1 MRTAIILLAA
11 ASLTACQ
18 SPEPM
23 ITGEEAT
30 RVLEQ
35 CITHDVLTIMD
46 NDTRRSNG
54 GVYTPQM
61 VTNIDNAI
69 ASCRLV
75 ARIDPKQVSV
85 SVRPCLEVYTI
96 KADVYEAAKPIVIDR
111 AGTKTQKDKL
121 RHQLDR
127 MSRAQRQCDNP
138 GPTTIA

>member
-85 SVRPCLEVYTI
+85 SVRPCLEVYAI
-96 KADVYEAAKPIVIDR
+96 KAEVYEAAKPIVIDR
-111 AGTKTQKDKL
+111 TGTEAQMAKL
-121 RHQLDR
+121 RQQLDR